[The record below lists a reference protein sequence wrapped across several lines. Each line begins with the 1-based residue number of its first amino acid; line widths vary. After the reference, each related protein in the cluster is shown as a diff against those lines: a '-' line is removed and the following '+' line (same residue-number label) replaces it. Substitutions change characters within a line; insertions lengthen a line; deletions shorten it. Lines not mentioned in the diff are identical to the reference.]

1 MEEAAHM
8 NPETDDHYE
17 TFFPGESL
25 GRSSSKD
32 EEEAYY
38 VNVTSEHSMHFIDIY
53 GEGTSGYKSAD
64 DEQFIDIYGE
74 EDFIYQ
80 NTAPVL
86 SETKHSAN

>member
-17 TFFPGESL
+17 NLFPREFFE
-25 GRSSSKD
+25 RSSSKD
-32 EEEAYY
+32 EEEVYY
-38 VNVTSEHSMHFIDIY
+38 GNTTSEYSMHFIDIY

-80 NTAPVL
+80 NTGPVL